1 MGCGDRQGDRGPA
14 RPRGLCFERGVLA
27 RTARASSP
35 PRLTGRRGFGMR
47 RPPGR
52 SRPCAATESGSFGFS
67 AVYSAAFSSDGARIV
82 TASADKTARLWN
94 VGTIPMGNLFEIA
107 CAELSDHDLSDIAKD
122 YGLTNLEP
130 ICQDTPPPP
139 DRLAQ

>member
-1 MGCGDRQGDRGPA
+1 M
-14 RPRGLCFERGVLA
+14 VL
-27 RTARASSP
+27 
-35 PRLTGRRGFGMR
+35 
-47 RPPGR
+47 
-52 SRPCAATESGSFGFS
+52 FGFS

-130 ICQDTPPPP
+130 ICRIPRRRPIDW
-139 DRLAQ
+139 RNNAQRIWDASTDAFVIARYDNLRARR